1 MNQTSINTS
10 MIEFDYMKRNEV
22 MAHVIVNYAEHKV
35 TVENYTDDLI
45 ERPFGVNE
53 NPSIQNFEDF
63 LESRCFPKT
72 RRNCKQLLR
81 DLDVPY
87 YSPILIVQKTHGR
100 QYEDYSWI
108 RFKGEERKID
118 YERDIKLRD

>member
-1 MNQTSINTS
+1 MNLINTNI
-10 MIEFDYMKRNEV
+10 IEFDYMRKNEV
-22 MAHVIVNYAEHKV
+22 MAHVVVNYTEHKV

-53 NPSIQNFEDF
+53 NPSIQDFENF

-100 QYEDYSWI
+100 QYEDFSWI
-108 RFKGEERKID
+108 RFKGEENKID

>member
-1 MNQTSINTS
+1 MNLTNTNI
-10 MIEFDYMKRNEV
+10 IEFDYMERNEV
-22 MAHVIVNYAEHKV
+22 MAHVIVNYTEHKV
-35 TVENYTDDLI
+35 TVQNYTDDLFA
-45 ERPFGVNE
+45 RPFGVNE
-53 NPSIQNFEDF
+53 NPSIQDFEDF
-63 LESRCFPKT
+63 LETRCFPKT

-100 QYEDYSWI
+100 QYEDFSWI
-108 RFKGEERKID
+108 RFKGEEGKVD

>member
-1 MNQTSINTS
+1 MNQTNTNI
-10 MIEFDYMKRNEV
+10 IEFDYMRKNEV

-35 TVENYTDDLI
+35 TVVNYTDDLI
-45 ERPFGVNE
+45 ERPFGINE
-53 NPSIQNFEDF
+53 TPNIQDFENF

-81 DLDVPY
+81 DLDLPY

-100 QYEDYSWI
+100 QYEDFSWI
-108 RFKGEERKID
+108 RFKGEEGKID
-118 YERDIKLRD
+118 YERDIKLRG

>member
-1 MNQTSINTS
+1 MNLANTNI
-10 MIEFDYMKRNEV
+10 IEFDYMRENEV
-22 MAHVIVNYAEHKV
+22 MAHVVVNYTEHKV

-53 NPSIQNFEDF
+53 NPSIQDFENF

-81 DLDVPY
+81 DLDLPY

-100 QYEDYSWI
+100 QYEDFSWI
-108 RFKGEERKID
+108 RFKGEEGKVD